1 LPLVT
6 RGILYCRMAAPVCG
20 AVRDIPAEASAR
32 LVGWSAT
39 LEGLARMTWV
49 LIHTFTLQVSAI

>member
-1 LPLVT
+1 
-6 RGILYCRMAAPVCG
+6 MAAPVCG